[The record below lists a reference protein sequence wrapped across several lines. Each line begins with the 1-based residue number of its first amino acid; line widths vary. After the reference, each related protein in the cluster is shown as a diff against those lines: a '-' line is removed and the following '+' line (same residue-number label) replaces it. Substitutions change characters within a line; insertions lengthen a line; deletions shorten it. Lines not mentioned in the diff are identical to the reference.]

1 MDVKTIGVIGAG
13 ALGRGIA
20 CASVIGGYRT
30 VLEDM
35 SPAILEQ
42 GVAYIRE
49 TLEEGMASRKL
60 TPEQK
65 AGALSNLSTARLV
78 EDVCRQADL
87 LIEAL
92 PEEMEL
98 QLEIFTIFDKFAKP
112 NAILASTASS
122 LSINELAAITFRAEN
137 CVGMRFYHPVP
148 DVKLLEIIRA
158 LETSDATVAAC
169 AEVGR
174 RMGKDV
180 VVLRDSPG
188 VIPGRIRAF
197 QE

>member
-35 SPAILEQ
+35 SPAILEK

-65 AGALSNLSTARLV
+65 AAALTNLSTARSV

-122 LSINELAAITFRAEN
+122 LSINELAAITFREEN
-137 CVGMRFYHPVP
+137 CVGIRFHHPVP

-180 VVLRDSPG
+180 VVLRESPG